1 LAAYFAKILCWSNC
15 EQPLRQELW
24 TVAREPSSGYQII
37 HALKSSCSLDWQA
50 IFKKGLATGAWAKE
64 LVFVRSLK
72 KQFLSEIYG

>member
-1 LAAYFAKILCWSNC
+1 
-15 EQPLRQELW
+15 
-24 TVAREPSSGYQII
+24 VAREPSSSYQII